1 MEIVITIAIT
11 IIVLRLLWSL
21 IVGVLKKI
29 INKVLSRLKWT
40 KRVKKISRS
49 GVVTGEDYE
58 AYVANRLL
66 EQGFLTSYYLTRTT
80 GDYGADII
88 GTYKNGVRVCIQCK
102 FWANNVGIS
111 AVQEIYAAR
120 NMYDCPLAMVVTNS
134 EFTKSAIEL
143 AQRTGVILL
152 PRYF

>member
-1 MEIVITIAIT
+1 MEIVITIAVT
-11 IIVLRLLWSL
+11 IIVLRLLWGL
-21 IVGVLKKI
+21 IVGILKKI

-40 KRVKKISRS
+40 KRVKKINRA
-49 GVVTGEDYE
+49 GVISGEDYE
-58 AYVANRLL
+58 AYVANKLL
-66 EQGFLTSYYLTRTT
+66 EQGFLASYYLTRTT

-120 NMYDCPLAMVVTNS
+120 NMYGCSVAVVVTNS
-134 EFTKSAIEL
+134 DFTKSAKEL
-143 AQRTGVILL
+143 ARRTGVILL